1 MPSGTFQYP
10 CPCGEPRLT
19 HTSTEDPS
27 TPAGSFGSVACGT
40 TASFL
45 WVLAHVRFCLC
56 LQDWSICFSQSR
68 ESPVIISHWPSRP
81 DSLGIPN
88 PFVGCPGWEAWC
100 VVQNLHNTGRTS
112 LVLLFSSLWVTHLA
126 GMGFDFIVLHPS
138 YHLVTASSLSLD
150 MRYLFFFFGGFQH
163 PPVGGFSTVCWNFGV
178 LAGDE

>member
-10 CPCGEPRLT
+10 RPCGEPRLT

-27 TPAGSFGSVACGT
+27 TPAGGFGSVACGI

-56 LQDWSICFSQSR
+56 LQDWSICFPQSPWKSYNHIPLTFKARFPGDSQSLCGMPR
-68 ESPVIISHWPSRP
+68 LGSLMYCSEPSQHWENFSGIIVFQ
-81 DSLGIPN
+81 
-88 PFVGCPGWEAWC
+88 FVGHPPGRYGIWFYC
-100 VVQNLHNTGRTS
+100 VAP
-112 LVLLFSSLWVTHLA
+112 LLPPCYSFFFVFGHEVS
-126 GMGFDFIVLHPS
+126 
-138 YHLVTASSLSLD
+138 
-150 MRYLFFFFGGFQH
+150 FFFFGGFQH